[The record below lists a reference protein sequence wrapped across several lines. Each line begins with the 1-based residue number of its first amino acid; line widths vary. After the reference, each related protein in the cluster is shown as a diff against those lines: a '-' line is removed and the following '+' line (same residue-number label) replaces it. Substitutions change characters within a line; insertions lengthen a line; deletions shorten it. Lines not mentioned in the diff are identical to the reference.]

1 MTVNDKMALEPG
13 PFLALN
19 LFIFAKYPGK
29 RGKFFRQMDFSLK

>member
-19 LFIFAKYPGK
+19 LFIFAKYPG
-29 RGKFFRQMDFSLK
+29 REENSSGKWISL